1 MKELVD
7 LAVSEIP
14 EPESRIQK
22 MFEWNFER
30 DMTLARS
37 LVGVAASIFVAI
49 AVALFRNEIQLAW
62 WWVLIVITSAMVVF
76 AVGLYRF
83 RQVRNVHKQFVSAL
97 KLHQELHQVAPFLKA
112 YLRSRR

>member
-7 LAVSEIP
+7 LAVSEIS

-30 DMTLARS
+30 DMTLAKA
-37 LVGVAASIFVAI
+37 LVGVAASIFI
-49 AVALFRNEIQLAW
+49 AVAVALLRNQIQLAW
-62 WWVLIVITSAMVVF
+62 WWVLIVIACAVVVF
-76 AVGLYRF
+76 VVGLHRF
-83 RQVRNVHKQFVSAL
+83 RQIRNTHKQFVSAL
-97 KLHQELHQVAPFLKA
+97 KLHQELQQVAPFLKA